1 MKLLIAHGS
10 HQELGKGDSMTNL
23 MINMCD
29 VVSLVLLSFH
39 FKVLVRFERLFFM
52 KVG

>member
-1 MKLLIAHGS
+1 
-10 HQELGKGDSMTNL
+10 
-23 MINMCD
+23 MCD